1 MYKDLE
7 KNKYD
12 YLILGTNLTESALSA
27 YLAKI
32 KSKIIQADISNSY
45 GGDCKN
51 FNLKD
56 MDNFMKEIKEKKIKD
71 SYLRNVN
78 FITRY
83 IKEGLEPLIEKEN
96 YRQYN
101 FDLNPKFLY
110 AKSKSSSELIDSK
123 ASNYIE
129 FNSMRKIYFMF
140 EDKFL
145 NVPFSKSEIFISNDL
160 DLLEKQKLLN
170 FIFSVMKL
178 KNNNVDVNST
188 VDVKKD
194 IELDDDFLFNEIKNN
209 LNTKAN
215 EFLKKHFNN
224 KIIEMILLIL
234 SNQNLNNID
243 MTVDKMCD
251 HIYKFLISVQIYDNT
266 PFLIPQYGSSE
277 FTQAMSR
284 LSAVHGSIFL
294 INDLLKFDIKYN
306 KEKTEEKNGKYL
318 AEVLD
323 GEKNEKFVI
332 SFDKIILNNCY
343 MDDDK
348 SSPIKFEEEIKN
360 KIKNNKENNYVY
372 KYTAFCTIKAI
383 GQLLSIKEGPHYY
396 RVPKNNSYIKNEYQ
410 LDAIKYFN
418 NTCVS
423 PSNRTLIY
431 IQIFSNINEPNE
443 NEFIE
448 KAKIISERFVN
459 KIINDTKED
468 INKNYNNEEFKK
480 KCNFSRIKIIEEID
494 REKEEEER
502 KRKEEE
508 EKKKEEEEK
517 KKEEKKKEEEKKEEN
532 KEKIEGAVYIPP
544 KRPRTPPK
552 IEEISLIPEIIIKYE
567 FNQKLP
573 MSDYFYDDK
582 DKDIIFTKNNS
593 ISVDLD
599 EYFEESF
606 DILKKNNLIKEEK
619 NDEKQE
625 KEESREV
632 EDEDEIEDNN
642 LIDELFNEIEMDE
655 EKKEEKKEEDKK
667 EEKKEEEKKEEVKM
681 EEEKEKEE
689 KKGE

>member
-1 MYKDLE
+1 M
-7 KNKYD
+7 
-12 YLILGTNLTESALSA
+12 
-27 YLAKI
+27 
-32 KSKIIQADISNSY
+32 
-45 GGDCKN
+45 
-51 FNLKD
+51 
-56 MDNFMKEIKEKKIKD
+56 
-71 SYLRNVN
+71 
-78 FITRY
+78 
-83 IKEGLEPLIEKEN
+83 
-96 YRQYN
+96 
-101 FDLNPKFLY
+101 
-110 AKSKSSSELIDSK
+110 
-123 ASNYIE
+123 
-129 FNSMRKIYFMF
+129 
-140 EDKFL
+140 
-145 NVPFSKSEIFISNDL
+145 
-160 DLLEKQKLLN
+160 
-170 FIFSVMKL
+170 
-178 KNNNVDVNST
+178 
-188 VDVKKD
+188 
-194 IELDDDFLFNEIKNN
+194 
-209 LNTKAN
+209 
-215 EFLKKHFNN
+215 
-224 KIIEMILLIL
+224 
-234 SNQNLNNID
+234 
-243 MTVDKMCD
+243 
-251 HIYKFLISVQIYDNT
+251 
-266 PFLIPQYGSSE
+266 
-277 FTQAMSR
+277 
-284 LSAVHGSIFL
+284 
-294 INDLLKFDIKYN
+294 
-306 KEKTEEKNGKYL
+306 
-318 AEVLD
+318 
-323 GEKNEKFVI
+323 
-332 SFDKIILNNCY
+332 
-343 MDDDK
+343 
-348 SSPIKFEEEIKN
+348 
-360 KIKNNKENNYVY
+360 
-372 KYTAFCTIKAI
+372 
-383 GQLLSIKEGPHYY
+383 
-396 RVPKNNSYIKNEYQ
+396 
-410 LDAIKYFN
+410 
-418 NTCVS
+418 
-423 PSNRTLIY
+423 
-431 IQIFSNINEPNE
+431 
-443 NEFIE
+443 
-448 KAKIISERFVN
+448 N

-517 KKEEKKKEEEKKEEN
+517 KKEEEKKEEEKKEEN